1 MQLPTFP
8 QMFYLFS
15 SLPLEAMH
23 DIENHLS
30 SSVILPVPMEE
41 KINIGKQNKSKVTGL
56 FCDCGSG
63 DLSEKGMFS
72 NFIDL

>member
-1 MQLPTFP
+1 MTWQFQQCGQVYMKLPTFP

-23 DIENHLS
+23 EVENHLS

-41 KINIGKQNKSKVTGL
+41 KIKIEKQNKIKQ
-56 FCDCGSG
+56 
-63 DLSEKGMFS
+63 K
-72 NFIDL
+72 